1 MKLTAKKYAVAMVE
15 SLESN
20 KDVSSVSAKVKNLVA
35 ILRKRKQGK
44 IMKRFYGVF
53 KEEWQSRRGEVEV
66 KVILPSKPTNE
77 DMQELKS
84 SLDEAFGGK
93 AILSV
98 SVDDKLIGGMKLEFG
113 EYVVDGSIA
122 RNLSRLEAKLN
133 S

>member
-1 MKLTAKKYAVAMVE
+1 MVE